1 MYVSEWM
8 LLGLLQSNFWLVDKF
23 YSFSLCSFFS
33 SFFPLAFSSPYLQ
46 PPHPHSGCSCT
57 IISFVADENCNFT
70 KTFLFFFSIFIKKSI
85 LFFFH
90 ETDYFSSS
98 FYTTI
103 PPKTGLL
110 YMCASRNIISGSF
123 SHHHEMI
130 VHGWQDV
137 KIQLLTYLTNL
148 LLFPAFTF
156 NSG

>member
-1 MYVSEWM
+1 MCVVAQQTTYIDLYRQE
-8 LLGLLQSNFWLVDKF
+8 
-23 YSFSLCSFFS
+23 
-33 SFFPLAFSSPYLQ
+33 LAAKNYWNIYF
-46 PPHPHSGCSCT
+46 
-57 IISFVADENCNFT
+57 I
-70 KTFLFFFSIFIKKSI
+70 LFFIKKSI
-85 LFFFH
+85 LFFSH
-90 ETDYFSSS
+90 EIDYFSSS

-110 YMCASRNIISGSF
+110 YMCASRNIFSSF

-156 NSG
+156 NSGEALHRVTFAPFNLFDQ